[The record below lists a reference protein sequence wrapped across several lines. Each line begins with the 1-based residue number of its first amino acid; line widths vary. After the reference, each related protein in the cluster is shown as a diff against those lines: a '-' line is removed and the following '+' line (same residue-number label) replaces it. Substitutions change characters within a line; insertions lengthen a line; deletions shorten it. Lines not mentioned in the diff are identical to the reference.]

1 MPLSAQHPQTPA
13 KNDSVRA
20 VMRALDILSAF
31 TKTDQ
36 GLSASD
42 LLKRVDLSRPTLYRL
57 LGTLRE
63 KNFIVSVGE
72 PQKFHLGPAVSRLA
86 MASPPIPDL
95 QSLARPALQR
105 LQDLTGETVALFV
118 PMGTMRQCVDE
129 IASPQ
134 PLSFKRGIGYLER
147 VIYGATGRIILAHL
161 LEPFFKTE
169 PLDTKALMAELQ
181 NYTEGSSTPPQ
192 DYLDE
197 ILRIRRRG
205 YAVSRNELIQ
215 GAVSVGAPIF
225 DEHHQIAGS
234 LGIFGPS
241 VRMQAE
247 QVKRCGTLLVDAAS
261 EISRAMREA
270 PAKS

>member
-1 MPLSAQHPQTPA
+1 
-13 KNDSVRA
+13 V
-20 VMRALDILSAF
+20 
-31 TKTDQ
+31 
-36 GLSASD
+36 
-42 LLKRVDLSRPTLYRL
+42 
-57 LGTLRE
+57 
-63 KNFIVSVGE
+63 
-72 PQKFHLGPAVSRLA
+72 
-86 MASPPIPDL
+86 
-95 QSLARPALQR
+95 LQR

-134 PLSFKRGIGYLER
+134 PLSFKRGIGNLER

-169 PLDTKALMAELQ
+169 PFDAKALMAELQ

-241 VRMQAE
+241 VRLQAE
-247 QVKRCGTLLVDAAS
+247 QVKRCGALLVDAAN

-270 PAKS
+270 PSKS